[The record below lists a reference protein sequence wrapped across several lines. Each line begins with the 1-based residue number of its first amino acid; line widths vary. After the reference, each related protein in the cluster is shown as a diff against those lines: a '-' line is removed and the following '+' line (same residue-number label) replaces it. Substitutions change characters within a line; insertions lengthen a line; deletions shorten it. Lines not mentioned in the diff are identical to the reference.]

1 MGVFEGTD
9 AVWGLLGSSRKS
21 STSQLGFPAC
31 RLRSYRHS
39 REESRVVLLPDQPP
53 AALNGVFHLG
63 ERAGDGKMSPVLL
76 YKSDCAGEGSMQ
88 NGLVWAVLGGN
99 GRGRESRGCQATLP
113 VYWEDKSHNNG
124 RKRSFPR
131 LLFVS
136 LFLRDSARSDPRC
149 SSREQRDLFMLQRP
163 TRLIL
168 GDENW
173 DFWICWGR
181 GLVETGTSGF
191 GRKRDCGK
199 SQFLISRH
207 IPLMYHLLLANICVF
222 ALSLSPRKRFV
233 VPPLNGG

>member
-1 MGVFEGTD
+1 
-9 AVWGLLGSSRKS
+9 
-21 STSQLGFPAC
+21 
-31 RLRSYRHS
+31 
-39 REESRVVLLPDQPP
+39 
-53 AALNGVFHLG
+53 
-63 ERAGDGKMSPVLL
+63 
-76 YKSDCAGEGSMQ
+76 MQ
-88 NGLVWAVLGGN
+88 IGLVWAVLGGD

-163 TRLIL
+163 ARLIL

-173 DFWICWGR
+173 DFWICWGK
-181 GLVETGTSGF
+181 GLVETGMSGF

-222 ALSLSPRKRFV
+222 ALSLSPRKSFV
-233 VPPLNGG
+233 VPPLTGAEVGVGLCLDRGCSVSSR